1 MIKSCYTNSYIRKR
15 CAYQKNHAMENH
27 VRQEIGVYIAA
38 EKPMKIA
45 QGFRK

>member
-1 MIKSCYTNSYIRKR
+1 MLYNFCVKEDVLAKKIVLWKI
-15 CAYQKNHAMENH
+15 KNHVIRGIA
-27 VRQEIGVYIAA
+27 VYIAA